1 MSEDSCY
8 HQMPAFLQGSYG
20 IRHELFI
27 IIIASKTHPKK
38 KKITQNKS
46 MNKKKKNSEFTHL
59 NGNTYKY

>member
-59 NGNTYKY
+59 HGNTYKY